1 MTLVSL
7 SDPATLRRTAPVVRL
22 RGHVRDLTDLEAHG
36 LQRTDGGLPARAGA
50 LDEHVDL
57 AHAVLH
63 RPARGG
69 LGGQLRGE
77 RGRLTRALE
86 ADLAG
91 RGPRDDRP
99 GRVG

>member
-7 SDPATLRRTAPVVRL
+7 SDPATLRWTAPVVRL
-22 RGHVRDLTDLEAHG
+22 RGHVRDLTDLEAHR
-36 LQRTDGGLPARAGA
+36 LQRTDGGLPAGAGA

-69 LGGQLRGE
+69 LGGELRGE
-77 RGRLTRALE
+77 RGRLARALE
-86 ADLAG
+86 PDRTG
-91 RGPRDDRP
+91 RRP
-99 GRVG
+99 GDHRT